1 MVLLRTVVLPFL
13 IFNAVASSHGQSQ
26 KPTPPVQS
34 QKQAPPK
41 PTVKESL
48 WTRIARIAGLTAT
61 PSTQKGPDDELVHGD
76 IWVADLAQNTRLQ
89 LTHDGG
95 YRSPIFLTGDRE
107 ILALRGE
114 DVVLISV
121 AGGEPRKVSD
131 VKGATKLVGVSLDE
145 PNKVLILTEDENQRI
160 ALKLLSLKDAQITGV
175 PFDEESKEDRRMI
188 VHIRN
193 WERVYGDIRV
203 YVKNETKNGLAGPLE
218 WTDVYLSQG
227 DGVLINIS
235 KCDGVNCGQPSLAQS
250 KKVVVYIKAAAIFNH
265 SPRRMSRLKRWA
277 LSTSTKS

>member
-1 MVLLRTVVLPFL
+1 MVLLRTVVLFFL
-13 IFNAVASSHGQSQ
+13 LFNALATSQQQS
-26 KPTPPVQS
+26 P
-34 QKQAPPK
+34 KQTPPK
-41 PTVKESL
+41 PPPKESL

-61 PSTQKGPDDELVHGD
+61 PSTQKGPGDEISHGD
-76 IWVADLAQNTRLQ
+76 IWVVDLAQNTRLQ

-95 YRSPIFLTGDRE
+95 YRSPVFLAGDRE
-107 ILALRGE
+107 VLALQGD
-114 DVVLISV
+114 DVVLIPV
-121 AGGEPRKVSD
+121 AGGEPRKISG
-131 VKGATKLVGVSLDE
+131 VKGATKLVGVDLDE
-145 PNKVLILTEDENQRI
+145 PNKVLILTKDENQRT
-160 ALKLLSLKDAQITGV
+160 ALKFLSLKNAQMTAV

-193 WERVYGDIRV
+193 WERVYGDTRV

-250 KKVVVYIKAAAIFNH
+250 KKVVVYVKAVG
-265 SPRRMSRLKRWA
+265 
-277 LSTSTKS
+277 

>member
-1 MVLLRTVVLPFL
+1 MVLLRTVVLLFL
-13 IFNAVASSHGQSQ
+13 IFNVVVSSQGQSQ

-41 PTVKESL
+41 PTEKESL

-61 PSTQKGPDDELVHGD
+61 PSTQKGRDDELVQGD
-76 IWVADLAQNTRLQ
+76 IWVADPAQNTRLQ

-95 YRSPIFLTGDRE
+95 YRSPIFLAGDRE
-107 ILALRGE
+107 ILALKGE

-121 AGGEPRKVSD
+121 AGGEPRKISD
-131 VKGATKLVGVSLDE
+131 VKRATKLVGASLDE
-145 PNKVLILTEDENQRI
+145 PNKVLILTEDENQRT

-175 PFDEESKEDRRMI
+175 PFDEESKEDRRLI

-193 WERVYGDIRV
+193 WERVYGDVRV

-250 KKVVVYIKAAAIFNH
+250 KKVVVYIKAAAVFNH
-265 SPRRMSRLKRWA
+265 LQRKKKL
-277 LSTSTKS
+277 